1 MDTSSKR
8 RRRWTVA
15 INRQIVEESFAGD
28 SSVAQLAK
36 CNAKVESEIKK
47 GSDRSEPFLSL
58 ILAVTYVPASFPA
71 QYHRPGKA

>member
-47 GSDRSEPFLSL
+47 APIARSLFR
-58 ILAVTYVPASFPA
+58 I
-71 QYHRPGKA
+71 